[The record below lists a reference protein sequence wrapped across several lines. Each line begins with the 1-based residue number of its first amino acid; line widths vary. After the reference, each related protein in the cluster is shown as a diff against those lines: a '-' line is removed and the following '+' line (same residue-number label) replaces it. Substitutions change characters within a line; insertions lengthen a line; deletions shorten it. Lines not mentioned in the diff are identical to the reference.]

1 MTAAIAGTEEQ
12 TRPGPEVGPATGV
25 WNQSGFLAAA
35 RPVFDLCR
43 RLRRPV
49 ALVMLEVRP
58 TTAPDGNGR
67 RDEILAH
74 AVANRFRSTD
84 VLGLVAHNRLAAL
97 LPDCASAAM
106 AIPEGVQVLQAP
118 TPTDPGMALAVG
130 VVHRATAEGTLE
142 ELLDDADDRLATFAP
157 PAGGPEADESRPWRT
172 VGHGRRTRTRARVRK
187 R

>member
-1 MTAAIAGTEEQ
+1 MTSAIEDTEEQ
-12 TRPGPEVGPATGV
+12 TRPGPEIDPATGV

-35 RPVFDLCR
+35 RPAFDLCR

-58 TTAPDGNGR
+58 ATAPGGYGR
-67 RDEILAH
+67 QDEVLAH

-118 TPTDPGMALAVG
+118 TPTDPGIALAVG

-142 ELLDDADDRLATFAP
+142 AFLDAADDRLATFAP
-157 PAGGPEADESRPWRT
+157 PAGEPESDESRPWRT